1 MNPDEINE
9 VLDYS
14 DDDIFGS
21 DDGFS
26 VFDDTDDDP
35 DFQIGLVSNFYKSF
49 FFILYKDVLVD
60 IVINSCVNN

>member
-1 MNPDEINE
+1 MNPDKINE

-49 FFILYKDVLVD
+49 FFI
-60 IVINSCVNN
+60 

>member
-14 DDDIFGS
+14 DDDIFGF

-26 VFDDTDDDP
+26 VFDDTADDP
-35 DFQIGLVSNFYKSF
+35 DFRIGLVSNFYNDF
-49 FFILYKDVLVD
+49 FFILNFYTL
-60 IVINSCVNN
+60 

>member
-14 DDDIFGS
+14 DDEIFSS

-35 DFQIGLVSNFYKSF
+35 DFRIGLVSNFYKQF
-49 FFILYKDVLVD
+49 FFILNFYTL
-60 IVINSCVNN
+60 

>member
-14 DDDIFGS
+14 DDDIFSS

-35 DFQIGLVSNFYKSF
+35 DFQIGLVSNFYKQF
-49 FFILYKDVLVD
+49 FLF
-60 IVINSCVNN
+60 

>member
-14 DDDIFGS
+14 YDIFDS

-26 VFDDTDDDP
+26 VFDDADDDP
-35 DFQIGLVSNFYKSF
+35 DFRIGLVSNFYTQF
-49 FFILYKDVLVD
+49 FFILNFYTL
-60 IVINSCVNN
+60 

>member
-14 DDDIFGS
+14 DDDIFSS

-35 DFQIGLVSNFYKSF
+35 DFQIGLVSNFYKQF
-49 FFILYKDVLVD
+49 FYFKFLYFIKMCLLL
-60 IVINSCVNN
+60 SL